1 MIERSLV
8 KLYEYIGQSVGCA
21 DCPDLGSCKTCCKD
35 MSKARYPRKMIDIQY
50 DRCVRKVAYD
60 ERKKYEKLVQSVYM
74 PTDIL
79 QATMENLDP
88 SDLDARID
96 AIGAAN
102 EF

>member
-1 MIERSLV
+1 MLQGYEPKLV
-8 KLYEYIGQSVGCA
+8 IQG
-21 DCPDLGSCKTCCKD
+21 
-35 MSKARYPRKMIDIQY
+35 KMIDIQY
-50 DRCVRKVAYD
+50 DRCVRKVAHD

-88 SDLDARID
+88 SDLNARID

-102 EF
+102 EFLSTYEPGKSTRFIFVR